1 MKYYITFITLII
13 SLSTFAQVPSP
24 GEAQA
29 EPIILS
35 NATVHV
41 GNGEVIEN
49 GVVAFRDGKLEMV
62 AETSDLAG
70 MDISEYQVISVEG
83 QHIYPGFI
91 LPNTTVGLMEI
102 RAVSATVD
110 DAEQGTLN
118 PNVRAMIS
126 YNTDSEI
133 IPTLRFNGILL
144 AQTTPQSGMVPG
156 TSSVMQLDA
165 WNWED
170 AVVQPDDAMHVNWPG
185 RFRQEFDYST
195 YTVKRVKNEKY
206 SEQRRM
212 LEELFAD
219 ATAYQQ
225 VNEPQE
231 LNLKLEA
238 LGGLFDGT
246 KALHIHANEA
256 RQIIEAIRFAED
268 RNVRRIVLIG
278 GTDALL
284 VKDFLKARN
293 IPVIVDN
300 IHVLPSHPDDP
311 VNLPYELPSKLQEA
325 GLTVGMGYER
335 GMNASARNLPFL
347 AGTAVAHGAID
358 KETALQFI
366 TQNNA
371 QILGIGD
378 RYGTLEEGKSATLFV
393 SEGDALD
400 MRTNIVTH
408 VFVDGR
414 KVSLPAL
421 QQRLYEKYKEKYE
434 GELPLV
440 QESEKRDV
448 GNE

>member
-13 SLSTFAQVPSP
+13 SLSAFAQVPSP
-24 GEAQA
+24 GDPQST
-29 EPIILS
+29 PIIVS
-35 NATVHV
+35 NATIHI

-49 GVVAFRDGKLEMV
+49 GALAFRDGKIERVGTAAELESMNSNGY
-62 AETSDLAG
+62 E
-70 MDISEYQVISVEG
+70 VISVEG

-91 LPNTTVGLMEI
+91 LPNTTVGLKEI
-102 RAVSATVD
+102 GAVRATVD

-118 PNVRAMIS
+118 PNVRAIIS

-144 AQTTPQSGMVPG
+144 AQATPQGGMVPG

-165 WNWED
+165 WNWAD
-170 AVVQPDDAMHVNWPG
+170 AVVQPDDAMHINWPG
-185 RFRQEFDYST
+185 RFRREFDFST
-195 YTVKRVKNEKY
+195 FTVKRVKNENY
-206 SEQRRM
+206 DEQRRM

-219 ATAYQQ
+219 ATAYHQ
-225 VNEPQE
+225 VNDPQE

-238 LGGLFDGT
+238 LGGLFDGS
-246 KALHIHANEA
+246 KALHIHADEA

-268 RNVRRIVLIG
+268 RNVQRIVLVG

-284 VKDFLKARN
+284 VKDFLKARS
-293 IPVIVDN
+293 IPVIVSN
-300 IHVLPSHPDDP
+300 THVLPNHPDDP
-311 VNLPYELPSKLQEA
+311 VNLPYSLPARLQEA
-325 GLTVGMGYER
+325 GLTVGLGYER

-347 AGTAVAHGAID
+347 AGTAVAHGAMD
-358 KETALQFI
+358 KEAALQLI
-366 TQNNA
+366 TQGNA

-400 MRTNIVTH
+400 MRTNKVTQA
-408 VFVDGR
+408 FVDGR
-414 KVSLPAL
+414 QITLPAL
-421 QQRLYEKYKEKYE
+421 QQRLYEKYKAKYE
-434 GELPLV
+434 GDLPLV